1 MFYNTQEMLLMK
13 KLEERANF
21 EQAIE
26 LQGRRL
32 MNLQLVDLK
41 NHQYHRHGQY
51 HRSLSMGSSSPSPT
65 ALPYSPTNQVL
76 IFPSDETNQGVSEGL
91 WTIALP
97 FFIKEFVYDL

>member
-13 KLEERANF
+13 KLEERASF

-41 NHQYHRHGQY
+41 NRQYQRHGQY
-51 HRSLSMGSSSPSPT
+51 HRSLSMGSSIPSPN
-65 ALPYSPTNQVL
+65 ALPYSPTNQALV
-76 IFPSDETNQGVSEGL
+76 FPSDETNPEISEGWWIDRVPL
-91 WTIALP
+91 
-97 FFIKEFVYDL
+97 F